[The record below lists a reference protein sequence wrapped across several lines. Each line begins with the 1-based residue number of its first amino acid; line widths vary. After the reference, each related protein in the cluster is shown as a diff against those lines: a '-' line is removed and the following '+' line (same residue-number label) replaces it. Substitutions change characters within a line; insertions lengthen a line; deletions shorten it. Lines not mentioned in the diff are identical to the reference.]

1 MRRALAAVV
10 VVALA
15 ACGGGAARAAAPQV
29 AVADAFTTE
38 GTMALAVYL
47 DVENPGGPD
56 RIVGAELVGES
67 AGLARDV
74 SLHQTAERDGLS
86 IMAPTDGIEVA
97 GGTDDALAPAGAH
110 IMLEDLVEP
119 VSLTTPIR
127 LRIDL
132 DRGDDVT
139 VDVRVVTADEATGL
153 LTGGGS

>member
-1 MRRALAAVV
+1 MLAAIVLVAALTGCGREAASAAESQVEVV
-10 VVALA
+10 
-15 ACGGGAARAAAPQV
+15 
-29 AVADAFTTE
+29 DAFTTE

-86 IMAPTDGIEVA
+86 IMEPTDGIEVA
-97 GGTDDALAPAGAH
+97 GGTEDALDPTGAH
-110 IMLEDLVEP
+110 IMLEDLEEP
-119 VSLTTPIR
+119 VSFDTPVR
-127 LRIDL
+127 LLLDL
-132 DRGDDVT
+132 DRGADVT

-153 LTGGGS
+153 LAGDAS